1 MVPRQPLTGEK
12 IYAPFKLA
20 ALVETLREQGIPAE
34 ECLRGTGVR
43 PDELGDFSVRT
54 SVRQYAQACMNTLQL
69 SAAANTPFRV
79 GARLHLYAYGMYG
92 YALMS
97 GLSLRDYF
105 RLGVKYHLLAAPMLT
120 IEWREYPDSVIW
132 TFPDEFTFAPSADLR
147 RFLIEQQYTQQ
158 VTHLQDVAGHDV
170 RPLKA
175 SFSYPAPAHAAIYQD
190 YLCCPCIFDQARS
203 ELHYERSILD
213 ERPPL
218 AHPLTSAMFQETC
231 EGLVAKAKAS
241 AGIAGEIHRIL
252 IRRPGHLPGMEDVAR
267 ALNMTS
273 RTLRRR
279 LKDEELSFSEIVDD
293 VYRALAVEYLKTTH
307 MSVDDIGMLMG
318 FNDVANFR
326 KAFRRWTG
334 QTPSEIRR
342 DVPREWISPIRS
354 SRRTSDAG
362 SVGALPIEP

>member
-34 ECLRGTGVR
+34 ECLRRNRSATR
-43 PDELGDFSVRT
+43 RTRRTLRVRT

-120 IEWREYPDSVIW
+120 IEWREYPDFVIW

-190 YLCCPCIFDQARS
+190 YLCCPCIFDQSRS

-279 LKDEELSFSEIVDD
+279 LKDGNCPSPRSWTASIV
-293 VYRALAVEYLKTTH
+293 
-307 MSVDDIGMLMG
+307 
-318 FNDVANFR
+318 
-326 KAFRRWTG
+326 RW
-334 QTPSEIRR
+334 PSNI
-342 DVPREWISPIRS
+342 
-354 SRRTSDAG
+354 
-362 SVGALPIEP
+362 